1 MKILVA
7 ESPAHAAAK
16 ILSFEEMKKEPGV
29 YQQVGQICHDGDLV
43 INSHLGL
50 FYVNLKGDNQ
60 VIRMEGNGGDA
71 FRYVK
76 TNRVITLTFGSE

>member
-1 MKILVA
+1 MKIIVA
-7 ESPAHAAAK
+7 ESPAHATAK

-29 YQQVGQICHDGDLV
+29 YQQIGRACHDGDLV

-60 VIRMEGNGGDA
+60 VFRLEGKGDDT

-76 TNRVITLTFGSE
+76 TNRVITLAFGGE